1 MNMKID
7 PKINPEV
14 KTFFKL
20 LAEDDFF
27 SATITQY
34 RTTCG
39 IPLTGYDSSLD
50 KTIEA
55 TITPEQKALLLRY
68 AVQLTKIYNLS
79 HIWIKTFL
87 SILLFNTVCQPSRA
101 PYTLETYKDGTGAH
115 LNITITEKTS
125 FKALVKLLETNK
137 NGIDQLT
144 STLPSKA
151 SSDIQQTSIMLEI
164 LNLRKVKMGSDGKLQ
179 QLTYRQI
186 GELLQEKYPD
196 KFLSDEIAVRKYGD
210 RAKKS
215 MYRFKSVKPE
225 KVDLLSIL
233 IGVDDPFDLINE

>member
-7 PKINPEV
+7 PNLNPEV

-20 LAEDDFF
+20 LTEDDFF

-39 IPLTGYDSSLD
+39 IPVTGYHSGKVKS
-50 KTIEA
+50 IRA

-79 HIWIKTFL
+79 RIWVKTFL
-87 SILLFNTVCQPSRA
+87 SILLFNSVCQPPQS
-101 PYTLETYKDGTGAH
+101 PYTLETYKDDSGAH
-115 LNITITEKTS
+115 LNVTITEKTS
-125 FKALVKLLETNK
+125 FKTLVKLLETNK

-144 STLPSKA
+144 SILPSKA
-151 SSDIQQTSIMLEI
+151 SSDIQQASIMLEI
-164 LNLRKVKMGSDGKLQ
+164 LNLRKEKMGSNGELQ

-196 KFLSDEIAVRKYGD
+196 KFLNDEIAVRKYAD
-210 RAKKS
+210 RAIKAIHQL
-215 MYRFKSVKPE
+215 KSVKPE
-225 KVDLLSIL
+225 KVDLLSIVV
-233 IGVDDPFDLINE
+233 GVEDPFDLINE

>member
-7 PKINPEV
+7 PNLNPEV

-20 LAEDDFF
+20 LTEDDFF
-27 SATITQY
+27 GITITQY

-39 IPLTGYDSSLD
+39 IPVTGYDSSVV
-50 KTIEA
+50 KNIRA
-55 TITPEQKALLLRY
+55 IITPEQKALLLRY

-87 SILLFNTVCQPSRA
+87 SIMLFNTVCQPSQS
-101 PYTLETYKDGTGAH
+101 PYTLETYKDDTGVH
-115 LNITITEKTS
+115 LNVTITEKTS
-125 FKALVKLLETNK
+125 FKTLVKILETNK
-137 NGIDQLT
+137 NRIDQLT

-151 SSDIQQTSIMLEI
+151 SSDIQQASIMLEI
-164 LNLRKVKMGSDGKLQ
+164 LNLRKEKMGSDGKLQ

-186 GELLQEKYPD
+186 GEILQVKYPD
-196 KFLSDEIAVRKYGD
+196 NFLNDEIAVRKYAD
-210 RAKKS
+210 RAKKA

-225 KVDLLSIL
+225 KVDLLSIVV
-233 IGVDDPFDLINE
+233 GVDDPFDLINE